1 LIFEN
6 LLIWFEKMVK
16 LPKIT
21 KWQTIGKKGAN
32 IIASIFN
39 EFCIVIP
46 IPQESDLGIDLDCE
60 LIEKISDIISKPTG
74 IHFNI
79 QCKTK
84 EEIKEDSDFIRVK
97 IKVETIN
104 YWLIQ
109 ARPTF
114 LIVVDDTS
122 KECYWT
128 FPEEELKKRSKD
140 RRNQNFVYF
149 KVPKS
154 NIFDYQIKEI
164 PTKMKKIIDDYYIE
178 EDIDDWLKSIE
189 QLSRTQ
195 LEFAHSLKLLEIP
208 ILGTL
213 ERPEFNLIKQFIKE
227 QNNIVI
233 TGEPGSGKSGL
244 IINMSEELIKKNV
257 SILCYRL
264 SSLEKNDNIIS
275 LLEKYLGIE
284 TPLIKVIAKILEQN
298 KQFFIILDQLDS
310 VGGSPLSQSIVTMI
324 NLLRNLQGIKL
335 LIVCRSF
342 DLEYWDEIRN
352 LNFIEFICKPINDEL
367 VRNFLIKMGIT
378 ENFENLLELAT
389 NFLNLKIIAEL
400 KSLNIDLNSIT
411 GELSLWGKFC
421 DTIKEREGRE
431 AFASALQIARETLLN
446 GERDFY
452 LEPIY
457 KDNLTKLL
465 SREVLIQLEGE
476 RLSFKHEQ
484 LQDFLY
490 TWDCFNRNYNSD
502 DVLKEI
508 NENIA
513 RKIIFWLVQLYH
525 MKKPKMEI
533 KLLESVF
540 NE

>member
-1 LIFEN
+1 
-6 LLIWFEKMVK
+6 M
-16 LPKIT
+16 
-21 KWQTIGKKGAN
+21 
-32 IIASIFN
+32 
-39 EFCIVIP
+39 
-46 IPQESDLGIDLDCE
+46 
-60 LIEKISDIISKPTG
+60 
-74 IHFNI
+74 
-79 QCKTK
+79 
-84 EEIKEDSDFIRVK
+84 
-97 IKVETIN
+97 
-104 YWLIQ
+104 
-109 ARPTF
+109 
-114 LIVVDDTS
+114 
-122 KECYWT
+122 
-128 FPEEELKKRSKD
+128 
-140 RRNQNFVYF
+140 YF

-164 PTKMKKIIDDYYIE
+164 PTQMKKIIDDYYTE
-178 EDIDDWLKSIE
+178 EDIDDWLKSIK

-213 ERPEFNLIKQFIKE
+213 ERPEFNLIKQFIEE

-244 IINMSEELIKKNV
+244 IINVSDELIEKNV

-352 LNFIEFICKPINDEL
+352 LNFIKFICKPINDEL
-367 VRNFLIKMGIT
+367 VRNFLVKMGIT
-378 ENFENLLELAT
+378 ENLENLLELAT

-400 KSLNIDLNSIT
+400 KSLKIDLNSIT
-411 GELSLWGKFC
+411 GELSLWEKYC

-431 AFASALQIARETLLN
+431 AFAKALQIARETLLK
-446 GERDFY
+446 GERDFF

-490 TWDCFNRNYNSD
+490 TWDCFNKNYTFD
-502 DVLKEI
+502 DVLEEI

-513 RKIIFWLVQLYH
+513 RKILFWLVQLYH
-525 MKKPKMEI
+525 LKKPEMEI

-540 NE
+540 IE